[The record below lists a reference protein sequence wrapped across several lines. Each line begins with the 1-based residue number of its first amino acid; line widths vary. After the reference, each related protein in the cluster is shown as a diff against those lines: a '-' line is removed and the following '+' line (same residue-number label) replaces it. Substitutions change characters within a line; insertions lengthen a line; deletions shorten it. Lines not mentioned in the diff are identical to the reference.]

1 MKKNI
6 TTSYQAKRL
15 IYIFGRRNNKFNKNS
30 DFIFQLII
38 SMKYTDTHAMQQLVK
53 N

>member
-1 MKKNI
+1 MKKTI
-6 TTSYQAKRL
+6 STSYQAKRL
-15 IYIFGRRNNKFNKNS
+15 IYILGRNNKFNNNS

-38 SMKYTDTHAMQQLVK
+38 SMKYTDTAMQQLVK